1 MEIMNADTPL
11 CLLPLK
17 PLKDEEVSRLL
28 HEHADSDLMHAVL
41 IVLRDLW
48 LDAVERGHNPPAYT
62 ATAGDNRIAST
73 APTSAEWRAQFAGK
87 ALGFED
93 AARALL
99 LGSVAEPEV
108 DGSRQAPVPVA
119 QS

>member
-1 MEIMNADTPL
+1 MNADTPL
-11 CLLPLK
+11 YRLPLK
-17 PLKDEEVSRLL
+17 PLADEDVSRLL

-48 LDAVERGHNPPAYT
+48 GDAVTTGHQPPAYT
-62 ATAGDNRIAST
+62 AAAGDNKIAST
-73 APTSAEWRAQFAGK
+73 APSAAEWRTYHAGS
-87 ALGFED
+87 ATAYET

-99 LGSVAEPEV
+99 LGSVVEPEV
-108 DGSRQAPVPVA
+108 DGSRQEPGSVA

>member
-1 MEIMNADTPL
+1 MNADLPL
-11 CLLPLK
+11 YRLPLK

-28 HEHADSDLMHAVL
+28 HEHTDSELMHAVL

-48 LDAVERGHNPPAYT
+48 GAAVDSGHRPPAYT
-62 ATAGDNRIAST
+62 ATAGDNKIAST
-73 APTSAEWRAQFAGK
+73 APSAAEWRTFHAGS
-87 ALGFED
+87 ASAFED

-108 DGSRQAPVPVA
+108 DGSRQAPGPVE
-119 QS
+119 QR

>member
-1 MEIMNADTPL
+1 MNADTPL
-11 CLLPLK
+11 CRLPIR
-17 PLKDEEVSRLL
+17 PMADEEVSRLL
-28 HEHADSDLMHAVL
+28 HENADSELMHAVL
-41 IVLRDLW
+41 HVLRDLW

-62 ATAGDNRIAST
+62 ATSGDNKIAST
-73 APTSAEWRAQFAGK
+73 APTSAEWRIQFAGK

-108 DGSRQAPVPVA
+108 DGSRQEPEPVA

>member
-1 MEIMNADTPL
+1 MNADTPL
-11 CLLPLK
+11 HRLPLK
-17 PLKDEEVSRLL
+17 PLEDEDVSRLL

-48 LDAVERGHNPPAYT
+48 GAAVDAGHQPPAYT
-62 ATAGDNRIAST
+62 AVRGDNKIAST
-73 APTSAEWRAQFAGK
+73 APTAAEWRTFHAGS
-87 ALGFED
+87 AMAMED

-99 LGSVAEPEV
+99 LGSVVAPEG
-108 DGSRQAPVPVA
+108 DGSRESPGLVA